1 MRRAACRGLGTVDD
15 GAPSSLQLPSGP
27 SCGICLFN
35 VPGSGWQRL
44 AIWSGAV
51 RRVGVIA
58 EMGRARER
66 DAGTHRGGTPA
77 LAPTAPLCDA
87 GGLTAFP
94 YFFCVLLGIAGM
106 VSSPNAYPMNNNCSR
121 RRSATMKKVSIAPF
135 AFS

>member
-1 MRRAACRGLGTVDD
+1 MRQAACRGLGTVDD

-94 YFFCVLLGIAGM
+94 YFSFFLTLVGM
-106 VSSPNAYPMNNNCSR
+106 VGMDTSLNMYTRNSN
-121 RRSATMKKVSIAPF
+121 
-135 AFS
+135 

>member
-1 MRRAACRGLGTVDD
+1 MRQAACRGLGTVDD
-15 GAPSSLQLPSGP
+15 GAPSSLQLPSKP
-27 SCGICLFN
+27 FCGICLFN
-35 VPGSGWQRL
+35 VPGSVWQRL

-94 YFFCVLLGIAGM
+94 YFFFFFMVLVGIAGM
-106 VSSPNAYPMNNNCSR
+106 VSSSNAYSRNNN
-121 RRSATMKKVSIAPF
+121 
-135 AFS
+135 

>member
-1 MRRAACRGLGTVDD
+1 MRQAACRGLGTVDD

-35 VPGSGWQRL
+35 VLGSVWQRL

-66 DAGTHRGGTPA
+66 DAGTHRGGIPA

-94 YFFCVLLGIAGM
+94 YFFFVFFLGLQVWSHLPMHTRGITTDT
-106 VSSPNAYPMNNNCSR
+106 VS
-121 RRSATMKKVSIAPF
+121 F
-135 AFS
+135 